1 MSSHT
6 HLGVRFDVWDNQGAW
21 FWRVVNAGGHTGL
34 IGAAPKQADAEREA
48 RSSIEELS
56 SKLRDAASFDDLNRI
71 FQRPPL

>member
-1 MSSHT
+1 MTRRDHAMGSHT
-6 HLGVRFDVWDNQGAW
+6 HLGIRFEVWDNHGAW

-56 SKLRDAASFDDLNRI
+56 SKAAVVGRWEF
-71 FQRPPL
+71 